1 MRLGEPI
8 AGRMTEIID
17 GLLGGVHCADLGRT
31 DGILVALVG
40 GNPAVGDVGCNL
52 LDIVLFAHVKHLL

>member
-1 MRLGEPI
+1 
-8 AGRMTEIID
+8 MTEIID